1 MSDDKHDSKDTEAS
15 HDAGHG
21 ADGHEP
27 EGPFEKDNPRMT
39 VITVAYV
46 AIALV
51 VIVAVIG
58 TREFFNG
65 LVRSE
70 KQAKVG
76 DPVSSLLTD
85 LRKTEQAHLTSYQWV
100 DKDKG
105 LVRMPSDK
113 ARDLV
118 LAKYRATPV
127 ETPPAPAPA
136 PPAPVASAGSASA
149 DGAPSDVVPPVAS
162 GSADPSQATPAGAAS
177 SAPDAA
183 ATDAPKKKKPK
194 KSDP

>member
-1 MSDDKHDSKDTEAS
+1 
-15 HDAGHG
+15 
-21 ADGHEP
+21 
-27 EGPFEKDNPRMT
+27 
-39 VITVAYV
+39 
-46 AIALV
+46 
-51 VIVAVIG
+51 VIG

-118 LAKYRATPV
+118 LAKYRATPM

-136 PPAPVASAGSASA
+136 PPAPVAPAGSSSA
-149 DGAPSDVVPPVAS
+149 DGAPSDVVPAGAS
-162 GSADPSQATPAGAAS
+162 GSADPAQATPSGAAS
-177 SAPDAA
+177 SAPD
-183 ATDAPKKKKPK
+183 DASADVPKKKKKPK
-194 KSDP
+194 KNDP

>member
-1 MSDDKHDSKDTEAS
+1 VSDEKHDSKDTEAAAP

-21 ADGHEP
+21 SDGHEP

-76 DPVSSLLTD
+76 DRVSSLLTD
-85 LRKTEQAHLTSYQWV
+85 LRKTEQAHLSTYQWV

-113 ARDLV
+113 ARGLV
-118 LAKYRATPV
+118 LAKYRATPL
-127 ETPPAPAPA
+127 EAPPVPA
-136 PPAPVASAGSASA
+136 PPAPVAPAAGTAP
-149 DGAPSDVVPPVAS
+149 DGAPSDVVTPAAS
-162 GSADPSQATPAGAAS
+162 GGVDPSQAAPAGASS
-177 SAPDAA
+177 SAVEG
-183 ATDAPKKKKPK
+183 ATDVPKKKKPK
-194 KSDP
+194 KPNP

>member
-1 MSDDKHDSKDTEAS
+1 VSDDKHDSKDTEAS